1 MKRIS
6 TTSLEQFRRYI
17 SGTSIFDTEEKLLEV
32 LSGAFTGNQYTYIGT
47 AFHSLVECGIHAV
60 SESNDKN
67 DAMVCADGHSV
78 WMDEN
83 QVQTALDYRKEV
95 KSALHEVPI
104 GMDFLD
110 GRFPIHVTGRIDLL
124 HGNDIRDIKTKYSRS
139 EASDYIDSYQ
149 WRLYL
154 QMTGAERF
162 YFDVFEF
169 AGYDK
174 ERHGI
179 DVRGLKLTRTDTIE
193 CLRYDTLEQ
202 DNRILLDEFREYIHH
217 KNIYHLLKEKQ

>member
-6 TTSLEQFRRYI
+6 VTSLEKFRRYI
-17 SGTSIFDTEEKLLEV
+17 SGIDTEESLIEA
-32 LSGAFTGNQYTYIGT
+32 LSGTFKGNSYVWIGS
-47 AFHSLVECGIHAV
+47 AFHGIVENGEQAYRV
-60 SESNDKN
+60 
-67 DAMVCADGHSV
+67 ADGGMV
-78 WMDEN
+78 AEVDGYAVLMDGL
-83 QVQTALDYRKEV
+83 QVATALQYRSELFG
-95 KSALHEVPI
+95 ALHEVPI

-174 ERHGI
+174 EKHGI
-179 DVRGLKLTRTDTIE
+179 DVRGLKLIRTNAIE

-202 DNRILLDEFREYIHH
+202 DNRMLLDEFREYIHH
-217 KNIYHLLKEKQ
+217 KNLYHLLKEKQ